1 MDSNVKNIKPKSVI
15 RTVLGLTSATK
26 IAPSAAKQMAQILIM
41 KNNYFIVLL

>member
-1 MDSNVKNIKPKSVI
+1 MDSNVKNIKPK
-15 RTVLGLTSATK
+15 TVLMTDLGLTSATT